1 MINTD
6 RKKEIFDR
14 IETKNLSYHQY
25 DFSQVESSA
34 LMTFFD
40 LAQEF
45 ENIEDFFYLCV
56 AIPKVFFNFEA
67 TLYLIDPKTDSLQN
81 VSCTVT
87 ESNKY
92 IPLPSNEFKFEDN
105 PFYSEKGTL
114 ALPIKGNK
122 LLIDQIPE
130 RIKNG
135 ILGFLEIFPVYKLSK
150 HHEFFLQKYAN
161 RIGFNIHNRFLFEKN
176 VEHLRFIRT
185 LVADIEHNVIVPN
198 IVFKLFLRR
207 LKGKIDKNKEIERFL
222 VRHSIEDVCDN
233 ECLNYMFAELHEVNR
248 GLKEEFENIEKH
260 YRNTSLFLETLLRRS
275 HFDHGKLV
283 LRTMP
288 CNMKKDVVY
297 PQLERFMDQ
306 FNDMG
311 ISIDDQFSWLPDEEV
326 ISVVDIGLM
335 AQVYANLFS
344 NALKYTEE
352 VIDHN
357 GERKK
362 YIAYGKEIIKD
373 FFGQNKDGIKYNVF
387 STGRHIKT
395 EEREKI
401 FSEGFRG
408 SNASSKPGTGH
419 GLSFI
424 KNAVEIHGGVVGYEA
439 TPLGNNFYFILPR

>member
-1 MINTD
+1 MNID
-6 RKKEIFDR
+6 RVKEILER
-14 IETKNLSYHQY
+14 IETKKLSYHQY

-56 AIPKVFFNFEA
+56 AIPKVFSTLDA
-67 TLYLIDPKTDSLQN
+67 ALYLIEPKMNNIQL
-81 VSCTVT
+81 VSCTIADM
-87 ESNKY
+87 NLY
-92 IPLPSNEFKFEDN
+92 NLLPSSEFKFEEN
-105 PFYSEKGTL
+105 AFYSEQGTL
-114 ALPIKGNK
+114 VLPIKGNK
-122 LLIDQIPE
+122 LLIDEIPE

-135 ILGFLEIFPVYKLSK
+135 ILGFLEVFPAHSLSK
-150 HHEFFLQKYAN
+150 HQEFFLQKYAN

-198 IVFKLFLRR
+198 MVFKLFLRR
-207 LKGKIDKNKEIERFL
+207 LKGKIDKNKEIEKYL
-222 VRHSIEDVCDN
+222 VKHSLEEVCDG
-233 ECLNYMFAELHEVNR
+233 ECLNHMFDELNDVNR
-248 GLKEEFENIEKH
+248 GLREEFENIEKH

-297 PQLERFMDQ
+297 PQLERFIEQ

-311 ISIDDQFSWLPDEEV
+311 IAIDDQFSWLPDEEV

-352 VIDHN
+352 VINHN

-373 FFGQNKDGIKYNVF
+373 FFGNGRDGIKYNVF

-395 EEREKI
+395 DEREKI